1 MGGATRNRTGD
12 TRIFSPLLYQ
22 LSYGTITIAFCECK
36 DRRFLPILQIF
47 EHFSCKKCT
56 RFRILVYLCT
66 RKSGFSAVGSALRS
80 GRRGRWFESS
90 NPAVER
96 LSLSTAFFVSCRL
109 SGLCLHRFS
118 RLFPLYF
125 KTNFSVYQCESGI
138 RNNPSNNGTATCFSF
153 QTVTSRLLEVRFFHF
168 ILYLT
173 HVILRLLL

>member
-1 MGGATRNRTGD
+1 MRHPATGNKKREPSNRRLSYPLCGATRNRTGD

-90 NPAVER
+90 NPDSKRWKGCHFLPLFSFHA
-96 LSLSTAFFVSCRL
+96 
-109 SGLCLHRFS
+109 GCLGCVCTGFHGCSHCIS
-118 RLFPLYF
+118 RLISLYI
-125 KTNFSVYQCESGI
+125 NVS
-138 RNNPSNNGTATCFSF
+138 PA
-153 QTVTSRLLEVRFFHF
+153 
-168 ILYLT
+168 
-173 HVILRLLL
+173 